1 MIPLTER
8 EAQGLLVALR
18 NAVQEAAQFQQAVA
32 GLSAQITQPA
42 DVATLVRGVTA
53 DVRVP
58 LLLGESVVVALGL
71 HSHVSSQVWCAEF
84 ANNLTVQLTVRSFAD
99 AGFSFFAGRIDP
111 ASFVPAMAC
120 NCSQFGKHLI
130 IRCVPPII
138 ITKES

>member
-18 NAVQEAAQFQQAVA
+18 NAVQEAAQFQQVVA
-32 GLSAQITQPA
+32 GLSTQTAQQVDA
-42 DVATLVRGVTA
+42 AALVRSVTA
-53 DVRVP
+53 GVRVP

-84 ANNLTVQLTVRSFAD
+84 SNDLTVQLTVRSFAD

-111 ASFVPAMAC
+111 AGFVPAMAC

-130 IRCVPPII
+130 IRCMPPII
-138 ITKES
+138 ITRES

>member
-84 ANNLTVQLTVRSFAD
+84 ANNLTAQLTVRPLTPVFLSLAE
-99 AGFSFFAGRIDP
+99 STLP
-111 ASFVPAMAC
+111 ALCHKWPVIAVNSA
-120 NCSQFGKHLI
+120 S
-130 IRCVPPII
+130 
-138 ITKES
+138 T